1 MLDILLDALIDS
13 LKILPILIVAFA
25 LLEILES
32 RVGEKTE
39 RAIEKAGKTGPIWGS
54 LLGLIPQCGFSV
66 IGANFYSEH
75 IITVGTL
82 IAIFLS
88 TSDEAFLVMLGHP
101 DKIVDVFIIMGIK
114 LVIATISGLIIDAL
128 IGNKLLLK
136 HRKEHEEHKH
146 EHIEHDDHDHCCH
159 HHGAKDIAV
168 CTLKRTL
175 ETFIFV
181 LIANVLLG
189 FLIYWITEDSLREF
203 MLTDSVFQP
212 LLTALIGLIPNCA
225 PSVILATMYV
235 EGYVSLGSV
244 IAGLGTGA
252 GVGLLMLFRFNK
264 NVKENV
270 KTASLLYLLGA
281 GFGIAVQLI
290 AKLF

>member
-101 DKIVDVFIIMGIK
+101 DKIADVFIIMGIK

-159 HHGAKDIAV
+159 HHGAKDIAI

-270 KTASLLYLLGA
+270 KIASLLYLLGA

>member
-270 KTASLLYLLGA
+270 KIASLLYLLGA

>member
-1 MLDILLDALIDS
+1 MLDTLLEALIDS

-101 DKIVDVFIIMGIK
+101 DKILDVFIIMGIK

-128 IGNKLLLK
+128 IGNKLLIR

-146 EHIEHDDHDHCCH
+146 EHVEHDDHDHCCH

-168 CTLKRTL
+168 CTLKRTA

-181 LIANVLLG
+181 LIANIILG
-189 FLIYWITEDSLREF
+189 LLIYWITEDSLREF

-270 KTASLLYLLGA
+270 KIASLLYLLGA

>member
-1 MLDILLDALIDS
+1 MLDTLLDALIDS

-159 HHGAKDIAV
+159 HHGAKDIAI

-181 LIANVLLG
+181 LIANILLG
-189 FLIYWITEDSLREF
+189 LLIFWITEDSLREF

-270 KTASLLYLLGA
+270 KIASLLYLLGA

-290 AKLF
+290 VKLF

>member
-146 EHIEHDDHDHCCH
+146 EHVEHDDHDHCCH

-270 KTASLLYLLGA
+270 KIASLLYLLGA

>member
-1 MLDILLDALIDS
+1 MLDTLLDALIDS

-128 IGNKLLLK
+128 IGNRLLLK

-146 EHIEHDDHDHCCH
+146 EHVEHDDHDHCCH
-159 HHGAKDIAV
+159 HHGAKDIAI

-181 LIANVLLG
+181 LIANILLG
-189 FLIYWITEDSLREF
+189 LLIFWITEDSLREF

-270 KTASLLYLLGA
+270 KIASLLYLLGA

-290 AKLF
+290 ARLF

>member
-1 MLDILLDALIDS
+1 MLDTLLDALIDS

-101 DKIVDVFIIMGIK
+101 DKILDVFIIMGIK

-128 IGNKLLLK
+128 IGNKLLIR

-168 CTLKRTL
+168 CTLKRTA

-181 LIANVLLG
+181 LIANIILG
-189 FLIYWITEDSLREF
+189 LLIYWITEDSLREF

-212 LLTALIGLIPNCA
+212 ILTALIGLIPNCA

-270 KTASLLYLLGA
+270 KIASLLYLLGA